1 MRLAWAF
8 FQRDALI
15 ELSYKTSFAFQ
26 LLNGLLVLLVF
37 YFIGS
42 LMPREGVPELARFG
56 GDPLAFILVGVAL
69 QDCVAVSLNTF
80 GRQIREGQLT
90 GTLEATLMSPVSLP
104 TILAYSSLWNYF
116 LSAIRFGLYLLVG
129 VPLYGV
135 DMSNPDVLATVVI
148 FLLTVFS
155 FAGIG
160 MMWASLIMFVKRG
173 EGIATMFGYGLIL
186 VSGVLVPVETLPPA
200 IQTIA
205 AFVPL
210 THALDGMRYAL
221 LQGAGLWDPNV
232 RQSVLELLGF
242 SVALLTLGIGAF
254 TLSVHHAK
262 RNGTLTEY

>member
-1 MRLAWAF
+1 
-8 FQRDALI
+8 
-15 ELSYKTSFAFQ
+15 
-26 LLNGLLVLLVF
+26 
-37 YFIGS
+37 
-42 LMPREGVPELARFG
+42 
-56 GDPLAFILVGVAL
+56 
-69 QDCVAVSLNTF
+69 
-80 GRQIREGQLT
+80 
-90 GTLEATLMSPVSLP
+90 
-104 TILAYSSLWNYF
+104 
-116 LSAIRFGLYLLVG
+116 LLVG

-186 VSGVLVPVETLPPA
+186 VSGVLVPVATLPPA
-200 IQTIA
+200 IQAIA

-242 SVALLTLGIGAF
+242 SVVLLTLGIGAF